1 MFKKFVVSAAIA
13 CAVLTPGAQFAQAK
27 TLRMIESWPES
38 NKMAY
43 MPAVQFKQNLE
54 AQKVGLDVEIT
65 GPEAIPAF
73 EQITPVSAGV
83 MDLIYTYPAYH
94 SKALTVVTNAMEP
107 DMDKIRSSG
116 VFEVIDRYFQENHNL
131 KLLANVAVGSAGYHC
146 YLREAVS
153 ENGDWAGR
161 KIRGVSTYVPVIEA
175 LGGVAVNTDMGEV
188 YSALERGVVDGAC
201 APQSVFLAT
210 KHFEVAKYRTE
221 PTFGQLVS
229 YIAMNLDSWNDLSDE
244 EKKAVEAASIQ
255 TEKDTIR
262 IGNENIGNDLKTLE
276 EAGVQV
282 TELPGESYDKAR
294 KAYYDGVWKLAE
306 DCCGVE
312 LAKDLRSKAIEA
324 GLTK

>member
-1 MFKKFVVSAAIA
+1 MFKKSVVGVALA
-13 CAVLTPGAQFAQAK
+13 CSMLMPGVQMAQAK

-43 MPAVQFKQNLE
+43 MPAARFKANLE
-54 AQKVGLDVEIT
+54 AQNVGLDVEIT

-73 EQITPVSAGV
+73 EQITPVSNGV
-83 MDLIYTYPAYH
+83 LDLIYTYPAYH

-116 VFEVIDRYFQENHNL
+116 VFDVIDAYFQKEHNL

-146 YLREAVS
+146 YLREPLS
-153 ENGDWAGR
+153 SDGDWAGR

-210 KHFEVAKYRTE
+210 KHYEVAKYRTE

-255 TEKDTIR
+255 TEQDTIR
-262 IGNENIGNDLKTLE
+262 IGNETIQTDLKTLSD
-276 EAGVQV
+276 AGVQV
-282 TELPGESYDKAR
+282 TGLPDASYEKVR

-306 DCCGVE
+306 DCCGVD
-312 LAKDLRSKAIEA
+312 LAKDLRSKAVEA